1 MPRRPPPA
9 RGGRLALALARAA
22 VRPPVSFSFLVSVA
36 LVSATAAAI
45 APAAATKPQP
55 IARRVVALA
64 PNLTEIVFAI
74 GAEKSLVGVSD
85 FSDFPPAA
93 ASLPRVGGLDASAE
107 KVASLRPDL
116 VLVTAEG
123 GNRKGAATALEAA
136 GVPVLLVPGASLA
149 DVIAGIRLVGSRL
162 GASERAERLARE
174 LEARRRAVV
183 AASVPAGGAQSRP
196 AAVLLV
202 WPDPPQAAGGGTFL
216 DDVLTT
222 AGAKNLLGA
231 RNGWPVIS
239 QEWLATAPID
249 VVVLPDSEGNRAS
262 FDRALASGALSRGT
276 ASKARVVRIA
286 ESPLTRPGP
295 RVFDALEELSG
306 ALRGERVAVPR

>member
-9 RGGRLALALARAA
+9 RGGRLAVALARAA

-74 GAEKSLVGVSD
+74 G
-85 FSDFPPAA
+85 
-93 ASLPRVGGLDASAE
+93 AE

-249 VVVLPDSEGNRAS
+249 VVVLPDCEGNRAS
-262 FDRALASGALSRGT
+262 FDRALVSGALSRGT